1 MKNKTTKPQ
10 EDYIAEFEQ
19 ELDYLFKL
27 VLRVNMNMI
36 DVQIL
41 EDRRKEFTNKY
52 GKQANII

>member
-1 MKNKTTKPQ
+1 MQNKTKKPQ

-19 ELDYLFKL
+19 ELDYLFEL
-27 VLRVNMNMI
+27 VLRVNMSMI

-41 EDRRKEFTNKY
+41 EDHRKEFTNKY